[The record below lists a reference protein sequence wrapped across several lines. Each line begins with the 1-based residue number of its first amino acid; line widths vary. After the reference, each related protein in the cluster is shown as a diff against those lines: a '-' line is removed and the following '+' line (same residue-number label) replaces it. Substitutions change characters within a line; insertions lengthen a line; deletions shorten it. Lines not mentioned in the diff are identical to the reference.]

1 MDLVLVS
8 LCRQWVVSKL
18 RKLSILMFLVHLN
31 GLSSYRFPCRA
42 STGCCVAHHG
52 SKGGSDSGQYANM
65 KDVQDVNVD
74 QAFPKCAKAY
84 MIKVTFGKLSSWE
97 DDDMQGLWI

>member
-31 GLSSYRFPCRA
+31 VHELTLIAFLAGHP
-42 STGCCVAHHG
+42 
-52 SKGGSDSGQYANM
+52 
-65 KDVQDVNVD
+65 QDVVWRIMG
-74 QAFPKCAKAY
+74 PKEVVIRVS
-84 MIKVTFGKLSSWE
+84 MLT
-97 DDDMQGLWI
+97 